1 MVPGSVVYSHT
12 ITCPTC
18 GLRTSGYL
26 MVNPEGRGVAV
37 CPRCGSTIV
46 QVLGAGHIA
55 QVPPAGFI
63 PPGRAHVRASHYP
76 GLYMQPKHAPRYALA
91 ELVRAVYSPMRA
103 FTALYL
109 SANANRALVLVVLF
123 AALSTVFSVA
133 VTEDMADVIGY
144 NASDAL
150 ELVFQGLVNW
160 IVILVS
166 FLIFA
171 VVAAMVSRE
180 VFGGRGEKGA
190 TLTLVGYCYPWFVL
204 LTIVLLSIFTV
215 GFEGLNLSDVQ
226 QWTNAEMDRAI
237 AWGALLLVVA
247 LVGFVWLLVMVGR
260 AIGVAN
266 DVSLVAGALSAV
278 LAGATAG
285 IVSLVVRAVM
295 SLPIGISF

>member
-1 MVPGSVVYSHT
+1 
-12 ITCPTC
+12 
-18 GLRTSGYL
+18 
-26 MVNPEGRGVAV
+26 
-37 CPRCGSTIV
+37 
-46 QVLGAGHIA
+46 
-55 QVPPAGFI
+55 
-63 PPGRAHVRASHYP
+63 
-76 GLYMQPKHAPRYALA
+76 MQPKHAPRFALA
-91 ELVRAVYSPMRA
+91 ELLRAVYSPMRA

-109 SANANRALVLVVLF
+109 STNVNRALVLVVLF
-123 AALSTVFSVA
+123 AAISTVFSVA

-150 ELVFQGLVNW
+150 ELVFQGIVNW

-180 VFGGRGEKGA
+180 VFGGRGEKGSTMA
-190 TLTLVGYCYPWFVL
+190 LVGYCYPWLVL

-215 GFEGLNLSDVQ
+215 GFEGLDLMDVQ
-226 QWTNAEMDRAI
+226 QWTDAEMGRAI
-237 AWGALLLVVA
+237 AWGALLFVVA
-247 LVGFVWLLVMVGR
+247 LVGFIWLLVMVSR

-266 DVSLVAGALSAV
+266 DVSMVAGALSAV
-278 LAGATAG
+278 LAGAAAG